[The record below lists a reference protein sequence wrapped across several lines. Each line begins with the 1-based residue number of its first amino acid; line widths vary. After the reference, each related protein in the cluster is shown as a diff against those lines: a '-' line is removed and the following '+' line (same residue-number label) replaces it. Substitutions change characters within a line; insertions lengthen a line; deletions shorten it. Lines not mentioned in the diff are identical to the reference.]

1 MLALCVC
8 LGIKADLIDLT
19 EQALQIMLLVE
30 DIHPSGVIVTDAL
43 RDLLLVLVNIV
54 DEHEIHLKKGRPH
67 LEIGREQLV
76 YLVEI
81 GFRVKDIF
89 ELFSCSRRTIERRLQ
104 EYGIRACDYSAIAD
118 DELDDFVRN
127 LVTLYPQ
134 CGEKTLRGQLRS
146 RGFHVQRRRIWDSLH
161 RVDPS
166 GVCARSRVL
175 LHRRVYCVESPN
187 SLWHLDGYHKLIRW
201 NIVIHGCID
210 DYSRLVTFLK
220 ASSNNK
226 SSTVLNG
233 FLSAVE
239 EYGLPCR
246 ILTDRGGENVLVAQY
261 MLQDSQ
267 RGVNRN
273 SIITGRSIHNQRIER
288 LW

>member
-1 MLALCVC
+1 MF
-8 LGIKADLIDLT
+8 KT
-19 EQALQIMLLVE
+19 Y
-30 DIHPSGVIVTDAL
+30 
-43 RDLLLVLVNIV
+43 N
-54 DEHEIHLKKGRPH
+54 
-67 LEIGREQLV
+67 
-76 YLVEI
+76 
-81 GFRVKDIF
+81 
-89 ELFSCSRRTIERRLQ
+89 IERRLQ

-127 LVTLYPQ
+127 FVTLHPH

-146 RGFHVQRRRIWDSLH
+146 RGFHVQRRRIRDSLH
-161 RVDPS
+161 RFDPS

-175 LHRRVYCVESPN
+175 LHCWVYCVESPN

-210 DYSRLVTFLK
+210 GYSRLVTFLK

-226 SSTVLNG
+226 ASTVLNG

-246 ILTDRGGENVLVAQY
+246 ICTDRGGENVLVAQY
-261 MLQDSQ
+261 MLQHSQ

-288 LW
+288 LWRDLYSGCICLFYNFFYFLEDIGLLQTITLIFIHCILYLYLLFSHNWTFFGMDGQIIH